1 MELSDL
7 EIQKAS
13 SLFTHAKAWR
23 MGIIQYTRAPVDP
36 AVKMDMKNVRNHV
49 PVFLHVR
56 SPSDFSSQFIM
67 DTLIDQFELEETG
80 RFRAVPRADDVI
92 RILYHHWVLNNDYF
106 PEERQRL
113 QLAIMDIFCA
123 PTTARAGTII
133 ESSCYFG
140 RNEAVEYRDIEIY
153 AVRDDNYPG
162 GVKLGML
169 IQLRLLKG
177 RRNRGNP
184 LVLQLK

>member
-1 MELSDL
+1 
-7 EIQKAS
+7 
-13 SLFTHAKAWR
+13 
-23 MGIIQYTRAPVDP
+23 
-36 AVKMDMKNVRNHV
+36 MD
-49 PVFLHVR
+49 
-56 SPSDFSSQFIM
+56 I
-67 DTLIDQFELEETG
+67 LIDQFELEETG
-80 RFRAVPRADDVI
+80 RFRAVPSADDVV
-92 RILYHHWVLNNDYF
+92 RILYHHWVLNDDYF

-123 PTTARAGTII
+123 STTARAGTVV

-153 AVRDDNYPG
+153 AVRDDDYPG

-184 LVLQLK
+184 SVLQPNDLTLQLTWLLDPRSNLPSAVTHQASV